1 MLSPVLAGE
10 KTFEDIVINDE
21 AWYRDNG
28 ITLHAGRSV
37 TAIDPDARTVEAEGG
52 LCVPYDRLILA
63 SGSDPVRLPLPGAE
77 LAGVVTFRDLDD
89 VNAMLA
95 AAERPGGRAVVIGGG
110 LLGLEA
116 AYGLAR
122 RGMSATV
129 VHLMDVLMERQLD
142 EAAGHLLTEA
152 LRERGVET
160 VLGAN
165 SEEIVGEA
173 GNVTGLKLKDGRV
186 LPCDLLVMAV
196 GIRPNAALA
205 KAAGLNVNRG
215 VVVDDQMRTSDPA
228 IFAVGECAEHRG
240 IAYGLVA
247 PIWEMCR
254 TLADAITDGGSIYEG
269 SVLSTR
275 LKVSGVDVFSAGKFA
290 GGEGCED
297 IVFRDAAR
305 GVYKRVVIEDG
316 KVAGAVL
323 FGDAADGGWYF
334 DLLKAG
340 RDVADI

>member
-1 MLSPVLAGE
+1 MAKQRLVVVGNGMAGCRAIEEILKRDADRFEITVFGTEPRVNYNRIMLSPVLAGE
-10 KTFEDIVINDE
+10 KSFDDIVINDE

-28 ITLHAGRSV
+28 ITLHAGRAV
-37 TAIDPDARTVEAEGG
+37 VAIDPLNKTVEAEGG
-52 LCVPYDRLILA
+52 LSVPFDRLILA

-89 VNAMLA
+89 VNAMVA
-95 AAERPGGRAVVIGGG
+95 ASETPGARAVVIGGG

-122 RGMSATV
+122 RGMGATV

-165 SEEIVGEA
+165 SEEIVGKGGKVA
-173 GNVTGLKLKDGRV
+173 GLKLKDGRV

-205 KAAGLNVNRG
+205 SAAWWSTTR
-215 VVVDDQMRTSDPA
+215 
-228 IFAVGECAEHRG
+228 CAPPTRPSSRS
-240 IAYGLVA
+240 ANA
-247 PIWEMCR
+247 PS
-254 TLADAITDGGSIYEG
+254 TAGSPTAWSRRSGRCAAPWLTRSPTGAE
-269 SVLSTR
+269 STR
-275 LKVSGVDVFSAGKFA
+275 
-290 GGEGCED
+290 
-297 IVFRDAAR
+297 AR
-305 GVYKRVVIEDG
+305 CSRPG
-316 KVAGAVL
+316 
-323 FGDAADGGWYF
+323 
-334 DLLKAG
+334 
-340 RDVADI
+340 